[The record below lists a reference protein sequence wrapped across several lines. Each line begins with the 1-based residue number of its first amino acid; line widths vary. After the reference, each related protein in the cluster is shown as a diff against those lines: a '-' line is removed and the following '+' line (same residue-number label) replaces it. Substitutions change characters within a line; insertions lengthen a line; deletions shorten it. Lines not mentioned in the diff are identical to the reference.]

1 MSNHV
6 AKIIFQLIITS
17 LSKLAFVNSNEF
29 NNALVA
35 ANLTWLL
42 YKDKT
47 ISLRKAL

>member
-1 MSNHV
+1 MSHHH
-6 AKIIFQLIITS
+6 AKITLQLFITS
-17 LSKLAFVNSNEF
+17 LSKFAFVNSNEF

-47 ISLRKAL
+47 IILSKAL